1 MDAIFAR
8 KSVRD
13 FQEKAIEP
21 RKIKKL
27 MKAAMA
33 APSAGDQQPWEFY
46 LVTDRGLC
54 EKLSACSK
62 FAGPAEKAPLCIVP
76 CYAGRVHHQDY
87 VIQDMAASC
96 ENILLE
102 AVQLG
107 LGAVWLGIA
116 PKEGR
121 MEMVRNVLNIP
132 NHLKPFAIIAVGY
145 PAGEIGEQTDRF
157 DASKLHFYTLPEEH
171 FE

>member
-8 KSVRD
+8 KNVRD

-21 RKIKKL
+21 RKVKKL

-33 APSAGDQQPWEFY
+33 APSAEDQQPWEFY

-54 EKLSACSK
+54 EKLSTCSR

-76 CYAGRVHHQDY
+76 CYASRTHHKDY
-87 VIQDMAASC
+87 VIQEMAASC

-102 AVQLG
+102 ATHLN
-107 LGAVWLGIA
+107 LGAIWFGIA

-121 MEMVRNVLNIP
+121 MELVRNALNIP
-132 NHLKPFAIIAVGY
+132 KHLKPFAIIAVGY
-145 PAGEIGEQTDRF
+145 PAEEVGKQLDSY
-157 DASKLHFYTLPEEH
+157 DASKLHFYTLPEER